1 MRTQIRRQDIA
12 FEVFKSSGPG
22 GQHKNKRFT
31 AVRLTHAP
39 SGIVVVAQKRRSLSA
54 NKALALEQLIH
65 RLDALHRPVKDRV
78 ATHKTRASRE
88 RTLEWKRKRAQKKS
102 LRRQK
107 YDEEG

>member
-1 MRTQIRRQDIA
+1 MRIQINRQDIA

-54 NKALALEQLIH
+54 NKALALEQLAH
-65 RLDALHRPVKDRV
+65 RLEVLCRPAKDRV
-78 ATHKTRASRE
+78 ATRKTRAARE
-88 RTLEWKRKRAQKKS
+88 RTLDWKRRHARKKS

-107 YDEEG
+107 HDEEG